1 MCGLCGTFAPDGGL
15 DRTATAT
22 MHSRLL
28 HRGPDETYSLSTPV
42 LTAKLARLGMT
53 ALKDGW
59 QPAEDSGGRFV
70 AVTNGEIYNADELRG
85 RLGVTHSPNRVDVAV
100 VPELFARHG
109 PAGLRLVDGQ
119 FATAILDRA
128 ENTLHLAR
136 DRFGISPLYYTESDG
151 QLHFCSELGPLVRSV
166 PGTWRLDLGAVDQY
180 LQLGN
185 IVAPRTL
192 VRDVHA
198 VPPGSVVRFGGGRV
212 RETVRYWRYGEFETD
227 GPPVTAEEIRHG
239 VRRSVRDRLRG
250 DVEIGACLSGGF
262 DSSTLVV
269 EAAAAVRKPLRT
281 YSVVFGDALLDEH
294 RFQREVAAAVGSE
307 HLEITCRDKDVTAEF
322 EQMVRRCCYPQ
333 RETYNV
339 AALMLSREVR
349 SSGLKGVLS
358 GEGADELFFGYDSY
372 AFDGLGRTPPP
383 SRAENESAWGR
394 ADFSWE
400 VDWRQVDHRR
410 SDALTPES
418 IEALHGQEFWRDRLI
433 PFTDGEAAKLTS
445 MQLRSVA
452 DTSVQLGSHLLGD
465 HGDAM
470 LMANSVEGR
479 YPFLGN
485 PVVDLALRVGD
496 DEKVAD
502 FEGKACLK
510 AAYAG
515 LVPDSVLRRAK
526 QGFTAHGL
534 SAVAPDHLMARWRDL
549 VAASGVFRTDALE
562 RIAARGAEGKWDTRL
577 SVISIS
583 TVIDELGL
591 RSPA

>member
-1 MCGLCGTFAPDGGL
+1 MCGLCGTYAPDGGL
-15 DRTATAT
+15 DRTVTAT
-22 MHSRLL
+22 MHSRLT

-59 QPAEDSGGRFV
+59 QPAENGGGRFV
-70 AVTNGEIYNADELRG
+70 AVTNGEIYNADELRD
-85 RLGVTHSPNRVDVAV
+85 RLGLARAANRADVAV

-109 PAGLRLVDGQ
+109 PAGLALIDGQ
-119 FATAILDRA
+119 FATAIHDRV
-128 ENTLHLAR
+128 EGTLHLGR
-136 DRFGISPLYYTESDG
+136 DRFGVSPLYYTEADG
-151 QLHFCSELGPLVRSV
+151 QVHFCSELGPLVRSV

-192 VRDVHA
+192 VRDVRA
-198 VPPGSVVRFGGGRV
+198 VPPGTVVRFGGGGS
-212 RETVRYWRYGEFETD
+212 ETVRYWRYGEFVTD
-227 GPPVTAEEIRHG
+227 GPAVTAEELRHG
-239 VRRSVRDRLRG
+239 VRQAVRDRLRG

-269 EAAAAVRKPLRT
+269 EAAAAVDRPLRT

-294 RFQREVAAAVGSE
+294 RFQREVAGAVGSE
-307 HLEITCRDKDVTAEF
+307 HREIPCLREDVTAGF

-372 AFDGLGRTPPP
+372 AFDGLGRSPRPG
-383 SRAENESAWGR
+383 RAENESAWGR

-400 VDWRQVDHRR
+400 VDWRQVDRR
-410 SDALTPES
+410 RADSLTPES
-418 IEALHGQEFWRDRLI
+418 AEALAGQEFWRDRLV
-433 PFTDGEAAKLTS
+433 PFTDSEAAGLTP
-445 MQLRSVA
+445 MQMRSVA

-470 LMANSVEGR
+470 LMAHSVEGR

-496 DEKVAD
+496 DAKVVD

-510 AAYAG
+510 SAYAG
-515 LVPDSVLRRAK
+515 VVPETVLRRAK

-534 SAVAPDHLMARWRDL
+534 SALADDRLLAGWRDL
-549 VAASGVFRTDALE
+549 VAAAGVFRTDALE
-562 RIAARGAEGKWDTRL
+562 RLAAHGAAGKGDTRL

-583 TVIDELGL
+583 MVIDELGL
-591 RSPA
+591 RV

>member
-15 DRTATAT
+15 DRTVTAT
-22 MHSRLL
+22 MHSRLI

-70 AVTNGEIYNADELRG
+70 AVTNGEIYNADALRS
-85 RLGVTHSPNRVDVAV
+85 RLGVARTANRVDVAV
-100 VPELFARHG
+100 IPELFARHG
-109 PAGLRLVDGQ
+109 PAGLSLIDGQ
-119 FATAILDRA
+119 FATAIHDRA
-128 ENTLHLAR
+128 ENTLHLGR

-151 QLHFCSELGPLVRSV
+151 QVHFCSELGPLVRSV

-198 VPPGSVVRFGGGRV
+198 VPPGSVVRFGGRG

-227 GPPVTAEEIRHG
+227 GHPVTAEEIRHG
-239 VRRSVRDRLRG
+239 VRQAVRDRLRG
-250 DVEIGACLSGGF
+250 DVEIGAFLSGGF
-262 DSSTLVV
+262 DSSTLVM
-269 EAAAAVRKPLRT
+269 EAAAAVEKPLRT
-281 YSVVFGDALLDEH
+281 YSVVFGDVLLDEH
-294 RFQREVAAAVGSE
+294 RFQREVADAVGSE
-307 HLEITCRDKDVTAEF
+307 HLEISCLGEDITAEF

-372 AFDGLGRTPPP
+372 AFDGHGRGPRQ
-383 SRAENESAWGR
+383 SREENESAWGR

-410 SDALTPES
+410 SDGLTPES
-418 IEALHGQEFWRDRLI
+418 IEALGGQEFWRDRLI
-433 PFTDGEAAKLTS
+433 PFSDGETALLTP
-445 MQLRSVA
+445 MQMRSVA

-485 PVVDLALRVGD
+485 PVVELALRVGD
-496 DEKVAD
+496 DEKVTD

-510 AAYAG
+510 SAYAG
-515 LVPDSVLRRAK
+515 IVPETVLRRAK

-534 SAVAPDHLMARWRDL
+534 SALAHDHLMTRWRDL

-562 RIAARGAEGKWDTRL
+562 RIAARGVEGKWDTRL

-583 TVIDELGL
+583 MVIDELGL
-591 RSPA
+591 RL

>member
-15 DRTATAT
+15 DRTVTAT
-22 MHSRLL
+22 MHSRLT

-70 AVTNGEIYNADELRG
+70 AVTNGEIYNADALRR
-85 RLGVTHSPNRVDVAV
+85 RLGLGRANPADVAV

-109 PAGLRLVDGQ
+109 PAGLALIDGQ
-119 FATAILDRA
+119 FATAIHDRA
-128 ENTLHLAR
+128 EGTLHLGR
-136 DRFGISPLYYTESDG
+136 DRFGISPLYYTERDG

-192 VRDVHA
+192 VRDVRA
-198 VPPGSVVRFGGGRV
+198 VPPGTVVRCGSDGQ
-212 RETVRYWRYGEFETD
+212 ETVRYWRYGEFAAA
-227 GPPVTAEEIRHG
+227 GPPVSAAEIRHG
-239 VRRSVRDRLRG
+239 IRQAVRDRLRG

-269 EAAAAVRKPLRT
+269 EAAAATEKPLRT

-294 RFQREVAAAVGSE
+294 RFQREVAGAVGSE
-307 HLEITCRDKDVTAEF
+307 HHEISCRREDITAEF

-349 SSGLKGVLS
+349 LSGLKGVLS

-372 AFDGLGRTPPP
+372 AFDGLGGMRRP
-383 SRAENESAWGR
+383 SREENERAWGR

-400 VDWRQVDHRR
+400 VDWRQVDRRR

-418 IEALHGQEFWRDRLI
+418 IEALAGQEFWRERLI
-433 PFTDGEAAKLTS
+433 PFSDGEAARLTP

-485 PVVDLALRVGD
+485 SVVDLALRTGD

-510 AAYAG
+510 SAYAG
-515 LVPDSVLRRAK
+515 LVPESVLRRAK
-526 QGFTAHGL
+526 QGFTAHSL
-534 SAVAPDHLMARWRDL
+534 SALTDDPLMARWRDL
-549 VAASGVFRTDALE
+549 VAAGGVFRTDALE
-562 RIAARGAEGKWDTRL
+562 RFDVHGAEGKWETRL
-577 SVISIS
+577 SIISIS
-583 TVIDELGL
+583 MVIDELGL
-591 RSPA
+591 RM